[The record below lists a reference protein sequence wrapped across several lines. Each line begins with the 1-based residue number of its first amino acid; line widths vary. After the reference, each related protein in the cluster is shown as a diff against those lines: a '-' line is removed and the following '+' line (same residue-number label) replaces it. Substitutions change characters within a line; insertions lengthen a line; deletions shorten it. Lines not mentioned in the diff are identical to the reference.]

1 MTQKAVVV
9 KGGSSRRLIAADCSN
24 FRRRSLA
31 AESSIACRK
40 QEKPKAEKA
49 LLYMQKKLL

>member
-1 MTQKAVVV
+1 MQKVVAP
-9 KGGSSRRLIAADCSN
+9 GGLFAADGSD

-31 AESSIACRK
+31 AESPIACRK
-40 QEKPKAEKA
+40 QKKPKAEKA